1 MKKIIWCII
10 ASILSGAS
18 TLYAQLSIPQG
29 VLIEA
34 ALNAEFIAR
43 FALFIGLLLLWT
55 VIFGKLFKQTL
66 HLPVV
71 AGQIV
76 AGILLGPSGINIAAI
91 HFFAEPVE
99 MIDNI
104 TGKFYAIASSDL
116 FLFFVILLS
125 SSFTVSYLLWIAG
138 HETNIKDIFKLG
150 LPATIA
156 GILGAL
162 FPIALTMFIAHWF
175 LGPDYSLRSSI
186 AIGLIFS
193 ATSVSIPVAMLFAQN
208 KMHLKSS
215 KAALGA
221 AIIDDIF
228 AVILF
233 SLFFVTIDLC
243 FFGPIN
249 GLVRYGQCVGL
260 FKALSYLL
268 FAFVIIVG
276 TGYFGIRPLIQW
288 LHQKRFSHLVAPIAN
303 GIMLLFFALAE
314 LVGGLAGLT
323 GAFFAGLFHRM
334 GDTRHSAEKIFSPF
348 VNAIL
353 LPLFLCSIGLQVN
366 IKLLNLAEW
375 GIVFLLLFIA
385 IITKMLGCF
394 TATGLSNWIKRNG
407 GPGWTILESY
417 LFGSSM
423 VARGEVGLIIATIL
437 NGTKIITLEQYVIAV
452 VVIVLTTI
460 ATPIMLSIGFYYQEM
475 QGKAEAAPVSLN
487 LGLFDVIGTTHL
499 FNIIIGRIE
508 ALKTYKTSVQFS
520 EGRKIV
526 TIQDY
531 DLKIILC
538 PDKGIIFEG
547 DKEHINIILNLVQG
561 AVLKEIER
569 CTTDHKTFGAG
580 NGT

>member
-1 MKKIIWCII
+1 MKKVIWCLI

-18 TLYAQLSIPQG
+18 TTYAQSLSIPQG

-34 ALNAEFIAR
+34 ALNAEFIAK

-55 VIFGKLFKQTL
+55 VVCGKLFKQAL
-66 HLPVV
+66 RLPVV
-71 AGQIV
+71 AGQII

-91 HFFAEPVE
+91 HFFSKPVQ

-150 LPATIA
+150 LPTTIA

-162 FPIALTMFIAHWF
+162 LPISLTIFVAHWF
-175 LGPDYSLRSSI
+175 FGPDYSLHSSI
-186 AIGLIFS
+186 ALGLIFS

-233 SLFFVTIDLC
+233 SLFFVAIDLC
-243 FFGPIN
+243 FLGPIN
-249 GLVRYGQCVGL
+249 KLVRAGQCVGL
-260 FKALSYLL
+260 FNTLAYLL
-268 FAFVIIVG
+268 IAFFIIVG
-276 TGYFGIRPLIQW
+276 AGYFGIRPLIQW
-288 LHQKRFSHLVAPIAN
+288 LHQKRFSHLVAPVAN
-303 GIMLLFFALAE
+303 GIMLFYFALAE

-334 GDTRHSAEKIFSPF
+334 GDTRHSAEKVFSPF

-366 IKLLNLAEW
+366 IKLLNLSQW
-375 GIVFLLLFIA
+375 GIVVLLFLIA

-394 TATGLSNWIKRNG
+394 VATGLSNWIKRNG
-407 GPGWTILESY
+407 EPGWTVLESY

-437 NGTKIITLEQYVIAV
+437 NGTKIITSEQYVIAV

-460 ATPIMLSIGFYYQEM
+460 ATPIMLSIGFYYQES
-475 QGKAEAAPVSLN
+475 KEKEEAAPVSIN

-508 ALKTYKTSVQFS
+508 ALKTYKTAIQFS
-520 EGRKIV
+520 EGRKII

-547 DKEHINIILNLVQG
+547 DKRHINTILNMVQG

-569 CTTDHKTFGAG
+569 CTAAS
-580 NGT
+580 